1 MAELRGLVGL
11 SQLRMRAKL
20 TQAELARRMGVS
32 RAVVNNWEQFKN
44 WPSSEYLPKI
54 AEVLGCSVED
64 LYRDHSTDK
73 EECPCREEAEAC
85 TQGTGELPV

>member
-1 MAELRGLVGL
+1 MTELRGLVGL

-20 TQAELARRMGVS
+20 TQAELARELGASRVS
-32 RAVVNNWEQFKN
+32 VSNWETGAS
-44 WPSSEYLPKI
+44 WPSAQLLPKI

-73 EECPCREEAEAC
+73 EECPCREVAGIC
-85 TQGTGELPV
+85 MQDTGERPV

>member
-1 MAELRGLVGL
+1 MTELRGLVGL

-20 TQAELARRMGVS
+20 TQAELARRVGVS

-64 LYRDHSTDK
+64 LYRDHSTIE
-73 EECPCREEAEAC
+73 EECPCREVSGICMQDTDER
-85 TQGTGELPV
+85 PD